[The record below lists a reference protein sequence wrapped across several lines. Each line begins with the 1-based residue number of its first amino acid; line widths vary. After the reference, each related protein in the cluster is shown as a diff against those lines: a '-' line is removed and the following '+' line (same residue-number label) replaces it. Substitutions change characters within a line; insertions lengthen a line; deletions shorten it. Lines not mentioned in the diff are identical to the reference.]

1 VNAFGTIIVAFI
13 TSALTAVGAVYVVQ
27 RFELLP
33 LTSKV
38 EQVAVPELRGLT
50 EAEARANLKA
60 VGLVF
65 LSAPRES
72 GSSVKPGLVAR
83 QSVPP
88 GQSLPRAH
96 PVSVALADELPKVPD
111 VLGLSE
117 GEATVRLAA
126 VGYKVQLGEPIVRE
140 GAAEGK
146 VLEQSPKGESPL
158 EKEKAVVLRLAQV
171 ASALEMPKVAGQ
183 SVNLAKA
190 ALEKLGLK
198 VTQRWISVSETPT
211 FIVLSQKPE
220 PKSKLKPGD
229 EVELTANR

>member
-1 VNAFGTIIVAFI
+1 MNAFGTILLAFV
-13 TSALTAVGAVYVVQ
+13 TSALTALGAVYVVQ
-27 RFELLP
+27 RYELLP
-33 LTSKV
+33 PKV
-38 EQVAVPELRGLT
+38 EQVAVPELRGLS

-72 GSSVKPGLVAR
+72 NSSVKPGLVAR

-111 VLGLSE
+111 VLGLTE
-117 GEATVRLAA
+117 GEATVRLGAA
-126 VGYKVQLGEPIVRE
+126 GYRVQLGEPIARE
-140 GAAEGK
+140 GAPAGK
-146 VLEQSPKGESPL
+146 VLEQSPKAESPY
-158 EKEKAVVLRLAQV
+158 EKDKAVTLRLTQAPSEV
-171 ASALEMPKVAGQ
+171 EMPKVVGQ
-183 SVNLAKA
+183 SVNVAKP

-211 FIVLSQKPE
+211 FVVLSQKPE
-220 PKSKLKPGD
+220 PKAKLKAGD